1 MYGVRSLGNVTE
13 APVCWPVSRAHSFT
27 AAVIWRMLLIQA
39 FCCEVA
45 RAFTK
50 LGIAMAAS
58 KPMMATTIM
67 ISTRVKPAL
76 RDCFVCFILYYFLFT
91 ALRWNFTTG
100 GLYDDMFV
108 RLIAC
113 DNRTRFAKGSTARA
127 TGAKL

>member
-1 MYGVRSLGNVTE
+1 MYGVRSPGKLHV

-76 RDCFVCFILYYFLFT
+76 RDCFICFILFLLSV
-91 ALRWNFTTG
+91 LRVAVEHNHRR
-100 GLYDDMFV
+100 V
-108 RLIAC
+108 I
-113 DNRTRFAKGSTARA
+113 
-127 TGAKL
+127 